1 MNRHMYQILRE
12 RILYMEYQPG
22 QILNENVLAQEFQ
35 VSRSPVRN
43 VLNRLEWEQLVRI
56 IPRTGSMVTEIE
68 FNKIMHVFQVRF
80 ECEVLEIQ
88 LAANQLDD
96 SHLIRLKEIKE
107 RCAALFDNKDR
118 KAMAAVDADLRNLIH
133 DAAGNPVLKEIS
145 DRLYTQTFRL
155 WYGAMDKGDW
165 NEEVTS
171 MVEEIGNLSDLI
183 RARDTKSMGPFRRK
197 VLTDHFDRMRRKF
210 FTHSTR

>member
-1 MNRHMYQILRE
+1 MNRHMYQILRK

-88 LAANQLDD
+88 LAANQLDE

-107 RCAALFDNKDR
+107 RCTALFDNKDR
-118 KAMAAVDADLRNLIH
+118 KAMTAVDADLRNLIH

-165 NEEVTS
+165 SEEVFS

-183 RARDTKSMGPFRRK
+183 HARDTKSMGPFRRK

>member
-1 MNRHMYQILRE
+1 
-12 RILYMEYQPG
+12 MEYHPG
-22 QILNENVLAQEFQ
+22 QILNENMLAQEFG

-88 LAANQLDD
+88 LAAKQLDD
-96 SHLIRLKEIKE
+96 SHLDQLTEIKE

-118 KAMAAVDADLRNLIH
+118 KALVAVDADIRNMIH

-165 NEEVTS
+165 NEEVAS

-183 RARDTKSMGPFRRK
+183 RDRDTKSMGMFRRK

-210 FTHSTR
+210 FTHSVR

>member
-1 MNRHMYQILRE
+1 MKPNMFNILRD

-22 QILNENVLAQEFQ
+22 QILNENVLAQEFE

-88 LAANQLDD
+88 LAANQLND
-96 SHLIRLKEIKE
+96 SHRIVLKTIKE

-118 KAMAAVDADLRNLIH
+118 KALVAVDTDLRNMIH
-133 DAAGNPVLKEIS
+133 EAAGNPVLKEIS
-145 DRLYTQTFRL
+145 DRLYAQTFRL

-165 NEEVTS
+165 NEEVSS
-171 MVEEIGNLSDLI
+171 MVEEIRNLSELI
-183 RARDTKSMGPFRRK
+183 PGRDTKAMGAFRRK

-210 FTHSTR
+210 FTH

>member
-1 MNRHMYQILRE
+1 
-12 RILYMEYQPG
+12 MEYHPG
-22 QILNENVLAQEFQ
+22 QILNENMLAQEFG

-43 VLNRLEWEQLVRI
+43 VLDRLEWEQLVRI

-88 LAANQLDD
+88 LAAKQLDD
-96 SHLIRLKEIKE
+96 SHLDQLTEIKE

-118 KAMAAVDADLRNLIH
+118 KALVAVDADIRNMIH

-165 NEEVTS
+165 NEEVAS

-183 RARDTKSMGPFRRK
+183 RDRDTKSMGMFRRK

-210 FTHSTR
+210 FTHSVR

>member
-1 MNRHMYQILRE
+1 MNRDMYHILRD

-22 QILNENVLAQEFQ
+22 QILNENMLAREFK
-35 VSRSPVRN
+35 VSRSPVRH
-43 VLNRLEWEQLVRI
+43 VLSRLEWEQLVRI

-88 LAANQLDD
+88 LAANQLGD
-96 SHLIRLKEIKE
+96 SHLILLEEIKE
-107 RCAALFDNKDR
+107 RCAALFDDKDR
-118 KAMAAVDADLRNLIH
+118 KALAAVDADIRNMIH

-165 NEEVTS
+165 HEEVGS
-171 MVEEIGNLSDLI
+171 MVNEIEYLADLI
-183 RARDTKSMGPFRRK
+183 RTGNTKSMGPARRK
-197 VLTDHFDRMRRKF
+197 VLTDHFERMRRKF
-210 FTHSTR
+210 FTGSYH